1 MHCHLSL
8 IYSNRA
14 GAKFKAK
21 DYKGAVADATK
32 AIQLDPKL
40 ADAYVNRGMAKEML
54 RDMNGAC
61 EDWHKAREL
70 GSELG
75 KNYQSTNCSN

>member
-1 MHCHLSL
+1 
-8 IYSNRA
+8 
-14 GAKFKAK
+14 
-21 DYKGAVADATK
+21 
-32 AIQLDPKL
+32 
-40 ADAYVNRGMAKEML
+40 MAREMQ
-54 RDMNGAC
+54 RNMNGAC